1 MSRPASTGLGALS
14 VNGSTPP
21 TRSGVR
27 TGTAFRTAKAAESPM
42 EALTHA
48 LIKKMR
54 EKFAEVSNDVA
65 SQEIIAKEVTEFM
78 LTAGS
83 VREEDLSHLA
93 DKIRARLTGETPN
106 RNTLASMKRAQQ
118 QGDEWAKIYA
128 LHIKE
133 GRELDDKAKQT
144 AAAKAAALKQV
155 LASQV
160 ADRAAKEQH
169 DRQEELDYAA
179 QERAQLR
186 EWEAAEAAK
195 RAAEREAALRL
206 KGDRAAQLADRNM
219 RKRLADE
226 KRTAEEAE
234 LAARLA
240 YEARAEFEKEEA
252 ERKAAKEAL
261 KAFLLNNESLKAI
274 KEAAKQQEWAADK
287 AIMEEYATQM
297 EKQEA
302 ARRAQ
307 VEKLKAW
314 QAAQEREAAV
324 RPEAKRWIDPAIVER
339 YTREAEAAAAAEDE
353 RRKAAV
359 KASSKVL
366 AASLAEQLVLRETLR
381 HAHDGEEQAA
391 IRSLRDGVA
400 AEQARRAA
408 ERAAEEAKKVAL
420 KAALEEQMKLNA
432 TRRVVAPMSQTEKL
446 INKQLL
452 EKVAQAGL
460 GQLGAGPAGRTT
472 TAQQQAAKSGRV

>member
-1 MSRPASTGLGALS
+1 M
-14 VNGSTPP
+14 
-21 TRSGVR
+21 
-27 TGTAFRTAKAAESPM
+27 
-42 EALTHA
+42 
-48 LIKKMR
+48 
-54 EKFAEVSNDVA
+54 A

-83 VREEDLSHLA
+83 VREEDLSHLE

-106 RNTLASMKRAQQ
+106 RNTLASLKRAQQ

-133 GRELDDKAKQT
+133 GRELDEKAKQA

-155 LASQV
+155 LAGQV

-169 DRQEELDYAA
+169 EKQEELEYAA
-179 QERAQLR
+179 QEQAQLR

-226 KRTAEEAE
+226 KRAAEEAE

-240 YEARAEFEKEEA
+240 YEARAEAEAEEA

-287 AIMEEYATQM
+287 AIMEEYAAQM

-302 ARRAQ
+302 ARKAQ
-307 VEKLKAW
+307 VDKLKAW

-359 KASSKVL
+359 KAGSKVL
-366 AASLAEQLVLRETLR
+366 AASLAEQLVLKESLK

-391 IRSLRDGVA
+391 IRALKEGVA
-400 AEQARRAA
+400 AEASRRAA
-408 ERAAEEAKKVAL
+408 EKAAEEAKKVAL
-420 KAALEEQMKLNA
+420 KAALEQQMKLNA
-432 TRRVVAPMSQTEKL
+432 TRRIVAPMSETEKL

-460 GQLGAGPAGRTT
+460 GQLGAAAAAAGPVVRTK
-472 TAQQQAAKSGRV
+472 TAQQQAAAKSGRV